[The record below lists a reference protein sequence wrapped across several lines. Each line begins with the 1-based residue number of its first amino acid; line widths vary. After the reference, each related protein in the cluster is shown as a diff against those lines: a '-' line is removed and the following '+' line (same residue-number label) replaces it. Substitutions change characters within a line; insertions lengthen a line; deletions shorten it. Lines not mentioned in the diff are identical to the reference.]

1 MGFCHSYAIAL
12 SIPLVGITISIPLA
26 VIIAAAV
33 STVIVWHSFEYQPKN
48 SPLLT
53 NSIKEL
59 EQRISDFGII
69 CSDQKLDLQRRIKQL
84 KSKD

>member
-1 MGFCHSYAIAL
+1 
-12 SIPLVGITISIPLA
+12 VGITISIPLA
-26 VIIAAAV
+26 VIIAAV
-33 STVIVWHSFEYQPKN
+33 STVMVWRSFEYQPKN
-48 SPLLT
+48 SSLLT

-59 EQRISDFGII
+59 EQRISNLGII